1 MPPSPPSPSSSP
13 APKDAAGEED
23 EVKGHFRPRPPPARG
38 EDDPEETTTAAAASA
53 SAGGKRAGDSLSGGG
68 RIDGLPN
75 ATADGGSGGG
85 GGRSNAFSPG
95 PDVTVVEEATAAPDD
110 LQRILRRMREMNE
123 EQLVRNED
131 VFGPVAND
139 TVVIAIQVKI
149 TEHLR
154 IAKDRLNY
162 FSNCAGPQP
171 PPVPAAA
178 HNEPLEGARHRADS
192 PGL

>member
-1 MPPSPPSPSSSP
+1 MGGLSSLWVPPPPPSPSSSS
-13 APKDAAGEED
+13 APKAQADAAGEED

-38 EDDPEETTTAAAASA
+38 EDDPEETTTA

-95 PDVTVVEEATAAPDD
+95 PDVTVVEEATAAPDE

-139 TVVIAIQVKI
+139 TIVIAIQVKI
-149 TEHLR
+149 AEQLR
-154 IAKDRLNY
+154 
-162 FSNCAGPQP
+162 NCERPFEFLFFQP
-171 PPVPAAA
+171 CRSTTA
-178 HNEPLEGARHRADS
+178 S
-192 PGL
+192 STCSSS